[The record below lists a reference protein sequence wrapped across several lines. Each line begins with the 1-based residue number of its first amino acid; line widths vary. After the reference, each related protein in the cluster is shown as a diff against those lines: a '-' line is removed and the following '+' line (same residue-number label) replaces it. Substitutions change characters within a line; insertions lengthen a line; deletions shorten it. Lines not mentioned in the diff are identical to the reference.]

1 MAGALFLIAME
12 TQFYVLLSLQTAK
25 GFTDYG
31 QFFLGNDREAA
42 RELFGTL
49 KGRDPKNADCIL
61 HIDLL
66 ESVDGLPEKIK
77 SICCSLDELGE
88 NTKLITRAMF
98 RLKNLEELS

>member
-1 MAGALFLIAME
+1 ME
-12 TQFYVLLSLQTAK
+12 TQFYLLLSLQTTK

-42 RELFGTL
+42 EELFGTL
-49 KGRDPKNADCIL
+49 KGRNPKTADCIL

-66 ESVDGLPEKIK
+66 ETVEGLPEKIK
-77 SICCSLDELGE
+77 SICCTLDELGE
-88 NTKLITRAMF
+88 NTKLIAKEVF

>member
-31 QFFLGNDREAA
+31 QFFLGNDRKAA
-42 RELFGTL
+42 RQLFGTL
-49 KGRDPKNADCIL
+49 KGRNPKTADCIL

-66 ESVDGLPEKIK
+66 ETVDGLPEKIK
-77 SICCSLDELGE
+77 SICCTLDELGE
-88 NTKLITRAMF
+88 NTKLIARAMF